1 MYTYIFCI
9 RIYFVYAYILYTYV
23 DDGRTKPDPRRSAA
37 AGNKRHQQQSAA
49 RRRTTSAAD
58 NHSETADEHTC
69 LIRATK
75 GNKKISTIVSS
86 IITYSL

>member
-1 MYTYIFCI
+1 M
-9 RIYFVYAYILYTYV
+9 YTYV
-23 DDGRTKPDPRRSAA
+23 DDGRTKPEPRKSVA

-58 NHSETADEHTC
+58 NHSEAADEHTC

-75 GNKKISTIVSS
+75 GNKKISTIVSVV
-86 IITYSL
+86 ITYSL

>member
-1 MYTYIFCI
+1 ML
-9 RIYFVYAYILYTYV
+9 FVYVYILYTYV
-23 DDGRTKPDPRRSAA
+23 DDGRTKPEPRKPAA

-58 NHSETADEHTC
+58 NHSEAADEHTC

-75 GNKKISTIVSS
+75 GNKKISTIVSVV
-86 IITYSL
+86 ITYSL